1 MYISSHI
8 IQLVSSGF
16 KNIRFSERLLTP
28 TECDTNV
35 RERCSLLNY
44 CHSCY
49 HGNND
54 QTLEA
59 YFREE
64 YEREKNVN
72 ALVCVLLAFTL
83 RKMVQV
89 QSHDGGIKNKT
100 LAQVMTLWWKKKLH
114 IGFAVFNHP
123 FVIFNSC
130 LFTLFALWTE
140 RPIEVALKQ
149 YATSSVTHWF
159 VDYCSEAL
167 CLGLRII
174 R

>member
-1 MYISSHI
+1 M
-8 IQLVSSGF
+8 
-16 KNIRFSERLLTP
+16 NIRFGKRLLTP
-28 TECDTNV
+28 TECDMNV

-49 HGNND
+49 RGNND

-64 YEREKNVN
+64 YEREKKMSS
-72 ALVCVLLAFTL
+72 LLCACCWHLFCE
-83 RKMVQV
+83 KMVQI

-114 IGFAVFNHP
+114 TGFAVINHP
-123 FVIFNSC
+123 FVIFNSF
-130 LFTLFALWTE
+130 LFTLFVLWTE

-149 YATSSVTHWF
+149 DANSSVTHWF
-159 VDYCSEAL
+159 VDYCSEAS
-167 CLGLRII
+167 CLGFSII